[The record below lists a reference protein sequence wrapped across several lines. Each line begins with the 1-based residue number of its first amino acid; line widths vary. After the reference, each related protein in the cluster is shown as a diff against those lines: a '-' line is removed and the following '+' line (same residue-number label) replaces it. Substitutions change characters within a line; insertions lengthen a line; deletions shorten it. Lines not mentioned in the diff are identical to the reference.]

1 MNEVTFVLAILVD
14 KDILTLQEA
23 AKLKK
28 SLTQST
34 INSNLKNMIE
44 KVDKALAIK
53 EDEIETISAVYLLK

>member
-53 EDEIETISAVYLLK
+53 EDEIETISAVDLLK